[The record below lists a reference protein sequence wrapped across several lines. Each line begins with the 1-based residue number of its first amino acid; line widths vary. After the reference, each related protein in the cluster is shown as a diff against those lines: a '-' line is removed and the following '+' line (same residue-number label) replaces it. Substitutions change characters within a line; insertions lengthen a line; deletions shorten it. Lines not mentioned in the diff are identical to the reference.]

1 MMQARLSY
9 PLSSDPTSSHI
20 ILICQQ
26 DSISLYANRKYL
38 YILICQQDF
47 SQSRNNFGAIIIQ
60 EMHLLTLLFFKDN
73 PKVATSGRMKK
84 RRKLC
89 GPLPSQLMAHPGARA
104 GYLLLPA
111 SP

>member
-9 PLSSDPTSSHI
+9 PLSSDPTSSYI